1 MCVARLTDET
11 GVSVTHVHA
20 CMHGCSYTHAN
31 SYMIDATRW
40 HSQYIYRNKPAW
52 FILITLPHTHFVD
65 VADNL
70 VERESKKLKKQ
81 FLNKKNYVF
90 V

>member
-1 MCVARLTDET
+1 
-11 GVSVTHVHA
+11 
-20 CMHGCSYTHAN
+20 
-31 SYMIDATRW
+31 MIDATRW